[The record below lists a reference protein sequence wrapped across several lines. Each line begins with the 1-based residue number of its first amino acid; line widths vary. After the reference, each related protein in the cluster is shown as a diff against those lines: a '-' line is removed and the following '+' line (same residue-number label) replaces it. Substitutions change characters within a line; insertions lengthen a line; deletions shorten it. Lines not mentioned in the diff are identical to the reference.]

1 VNPPRRGRCL
11 ENRWT
16 GQTGWGARPPLCS
29 SCRPRCGHPR
39 DSPLSSFGAAPSPRY
54 ALRPPIFP
62 PIAQKQSSRPITGR
76 PWRDTKWV
84 DHFGG
89 FMRAAPPASRA
100 PGSTRPSL
108 RCGPAGAALTI
119 SALRAPSWKPGAAV
133 LTRAAT
139 PCRRGAGPQS
149 SAIILCKHRQRCSGL
164 TRFARACAPHLRCA
178 LLRFAPS

>member
-1 VNPPRRGRCL
+1 MNPPRRGRCL

-16 GQTGWGARPPLCS
+16 GQTGWVQDLRFVRRAARVAGTRATHPSLRSGLRPL
-29 SCRPRCGHPR
+29 R
-39 DSPLSSFGAAPSPRY
+39 APS
-54 ALRPPIFP
+54 ANFP